1 MRWRTAL
8 STTAA
13 VGLLSMG
20 IALPAH
26 GALTTY
32 CLGTAADVTVPGDL
46 VVRADQSCDLSGVTV
61 TGNVTVRAGADLIA
75 QGSTFDGNLRVQED
89 AYLDA
94 KGSTIAGKLVL
105 RSAYGAYV
113 EDGAVAGRTDAQES
127 GFLYSLGSEHSARIV
142 AASGET
148 YLDGSVVR
156 GDVITT
162 DEHLTDVYDSWITGD
177 LSVTDA
183 AEGGL
188 LCTSEVDGDLSY
200 AGSGGVVQISAGA
213 PVGPCGVSYVGGDVA
228 LTDNTDGVLI
238 SSTIV
243 RGDLRCDGNDPA
255 PTGTD
260 NRVRGASEGQ
270 CAELAAPADTSGGA
284 RLAPQQVDD
293 RRDGVLEKAGA
304 RAAEGEREAA
314 AAGSARIGG

>member
-13 VGLLSMG
+13 VGLISMG

-32 CLGTAADVTVPGDL
+32 CQGTAADVTVPGDL
-46 VVRADQSCDLSGVTV
+46 VIRADQACDLSGVTV

-75 QGSTFDGNLRVQED
+75 EGSTFEGSLRVQED
-89 AYLDA
+89 AYLDS
-94 KGSTIAGKLVL
+94 KGSTIAGSLVL

-113 EDGAVAGRTDAQES
+113 EDGAVDGRTDAQES
-127 GFLYSLGSEHSARIV
+127 GFLYSLGSEHSAWVV

-156 GDVITT
+156 GSVTTT

-177 LSVTDA
+177 LSVTGA

-200 AGSGGVVQISAGA
+200 TGNAGLVQIGADA

-228 LTDNTDGVLI
+228 LTDNTDDVVI
-238 SSTIV
+238 SNAII
-243 RGDLRCDGNDPA
+243 RGDLRCEGNDPA
-255 PTGTD
+255 PTGED
-260 NRVRGASEGQ
+260 NRVRGAAEGQ
-270 CAELAAPADTSGGA
+270 CAELAASADASG
-284 RLAPQQVDD
+284 RSRIAPQQVDD
-293 RRDGVLEKAGA
+293 RRDGVLEKVGA
-304 RAAEGEREAA
+304 RTAEGEREAA
-314 AAGSARIGG
+314 AAGSAGIGD